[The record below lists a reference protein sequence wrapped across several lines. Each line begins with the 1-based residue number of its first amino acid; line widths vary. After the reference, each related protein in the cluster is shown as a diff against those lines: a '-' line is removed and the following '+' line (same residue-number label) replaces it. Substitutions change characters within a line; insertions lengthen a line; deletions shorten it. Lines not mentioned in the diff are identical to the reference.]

1 MRKRTQTK
9 MQACG
14 DHKADA
20 EQRPLLLGAR
30 LADMERHHKAGAS
43 QRHNNE
49 QRPMQDRGTLE
60 NIEEAEE
67 KRENERG

>member
-1 MRKRTQTK
+1 
-9 MQACG
+9 
-14 DHKADA
+14 
-20 EQRPLLLGAR
+20 
-30 LADMERHHKAGAS
+30 MERHHKAGAS